1 MWGLIISLIAL
12 TIVLTATVALYFQQ
26 EQIKTDVNQKL
37 NSVVDQI
44 NDSQHYEFN
53 FDKLQDQN
61 IKNVDDNML
70 NIYDSVLNLQNNVKF
85 LQNTALTRKD
95 FEERVQ
101 TDTITTNNIKLG
113 DKYTIVSDDSYVKLF
128 DKSGTDYAGGFAVKT
143 LWSKD
148 GAVLN
153 GNTNVS
159 GQLNVSGISTFK
171 GGRSSLNPD
180 KLSSH
185 FPHIDGKNY
194 LRGDTEVLG
203 NITHKGMYTGE
214 QFKIGHQYGGWPDKS
229 VLTTYA
235 NDGQI
240 GASFGGVG
248 GLWSHFPA
256 DDQSTYIR
264 PGKDGGNINIGDR
277 GAASINIGKND
288 FNTNINIKGNATLH
302 DNNGKKVLTTSANNV
317 QITGNL
323 NLNNA
328 DNRNLMTTNK
338 DTVQINGNLKL
349 ANTVVSAD
357 KDSLQINGNLK
368 ICDTMGQKCKVYTN
382 I

>member
-1 MWGLIISLIAL
+1 MWGLIISLIAII
-12 TIVLTATVALYFQQ
+12 IVLTATIALYFQQ

-44 NDSQHYEFN
+44 NDSQYYEYN
-53 FDKLQDQN
+53 FDKLQDEN
-61 IKNVDDNML
+61 IKNVDDNMT
-70 NIYDSVLNLQNNVKF
+70 NIYDNVLNLQNNVKF

-95 FEERVQ
+95 FEQRVQ
-101 TDTITTNNIKLG
+101 TDTLTANNIKLG
-113 DKYTIVSDDSYVKLF
+113 DKYTMVADDNYVKLF
-128 DKSGTDYAGGFAVKT
+128 DKSGTDYAGGFAAKS

-153 GNTNVS
+153 GNTSLS
-159 GQLNVSGISTFK
+159 GQLNVNGTSSFK
-171 GGRSSLNPD
+171 GGRSASNPD
-180 KLSSH
+180 KLASY

-194 LRGDTEVLG
+194 LRGDTEILG
-203 NITHKGMYTGE
+203 NVTQTGTYTGD

-235 NDGQI
+235 NNGQI

-264 PGKDGGNINIGDR
+264 PGKDGGDINIGDI
-277 GAASINIGKND
+277 GASVINIGKKE
-288 FNTNINIKGNATLH
+288 FNTNLNLKGNTTLF
-302 DNNGKKVLTTSANNV
+302 DNGGKKVLSTSANNV

-328 DNRNLMTTNK
+328 NNKTLLTTNL

-349 ANTVVSAD
+349 SNTVLSTD

-368 ICDTMGQKCKVYTN
+368 ICDTTGQKCKIYTN
-382 I
+382 V